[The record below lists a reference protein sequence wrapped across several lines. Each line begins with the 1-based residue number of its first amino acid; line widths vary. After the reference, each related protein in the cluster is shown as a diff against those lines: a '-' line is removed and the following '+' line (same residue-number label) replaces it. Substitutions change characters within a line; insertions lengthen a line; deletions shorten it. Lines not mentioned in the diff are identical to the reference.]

1 MSAPDF
7 EFDKVFDP
15 DDYLYFY
22 QPRLSPERTEREVEL
37 IWRLLGLEPG
47 MAVLDLA
54 CGHGRI
60 ANRLAERG
68 CQVVGLD
75 ASPGFLDL
83 ARRDAAAL
91 AARGVVAPEYVL
103 GDMRRLSWSERF
115 DRIVSWFTA
124 YGYFEDE
131 QNRAVLR
138 EAQRALKPSG
148 KLLIELNNRDF
159 ILSHLQHASVVERD
173 GNYMIDQ
180 SRYDVPTGRMLTERS
195 VIRDGQAR
203 HMRFFVRMFTF
214 PELRDWLLSAGF
226 SAIDGFDEEG
236 APLAL
241 ESRRMLV
248 VATKQQT
255 AMRQAT

>member
-1 MSAPDF
+1 MSTPDA
-7 EFDKVFDP
+7 ERFDFDEVFAP

-22 QPRLSPERTEREVEL
+22 EARLAPERTEQEVEL
-37 IWRLLGLEPG
+37 IWRLLGLELG

-91 AARGVVAPEYVL
+91 TERGIAAPEYVL
-103 GDMRRLSWSERF
+103 GDMRHLPWSERF
-115 DRIVSWFTA
+115 DRIVNWFTA
-124 YGYFEDE
+124 YGYFDDE
-131 QNRAVLR
+131 GNRAVLR
-138 EAQRALKPSG
+138 EAQRALKPG
-148 KLLIELNNRDF
+148 GRLLIELNNRDF
-159 ILSHLQHASVVERD
+159 ILSHLQRTSLVERD

-180 SRYDVPTGRMLTERS
+180 SRYDVPSGRMLTERS
-195 VIRDGQAR
+195 VIRDGRAR
-203 HMRFFVRMFTF
+203 RMRFFVRMFTF

-226 SAIDGFDEEG
+226 SMVDGFDEAG

-248 VATKQQT
+248 VATK
-255 AMRQAT
+255 

>member
-7 EFDKVFDP
+7 DFDEVFAP

-22 QPRLSPERTEREVEL
+22 DERLSAERTDGEVVL

-60 ANRLAERG
+60 TQRLARRG

-75 ASPGFLDL
+75 SSPGFLEL
-83 ARRDAAAL
+83 ARRDASAL
-91 AARGVVAPEYVL
+91 AWPEVVAPEYVL
-103 GDMRRLSWSERF
+103 GDMRHLPWSERF
-115 DRIVSWFTA
+115 DRILNWFTA
-124 YGYFEDE
+124 FGYFNDE
-131 QNRAVLR
+131 GNRQVLR
-138 EAQRALKPSG
+138 EAQRALKPGG
-148 KLLIELNNRDF
+148 KLLVELNNRDA
-159 ILSHLQHASVVERD
+159 ILSHLQPASVVERN

-180 SRYDVPTGRMLTERS
+180 TRYDVPTGRMITERT
-195 VIRDGQAR
+195 VIRDGSVRQ
-203 HMRFFVRMFTF
+203 MRFFVRMFTF
-214 PELRDWLLSAGF
+214 PELRDWLLAADF
-226 SAIDGFDEEG
+226 SSVDAFDEQG

-248 VATKQQT
+248 VATK
-255 AMRQAT
+255 

>member
-1 MSAPDF
+1 MSGAPDF
-7 EFDKVFDP
+7 DFDEVFAP

-22 QPRLSPERTEREVEL
+22 DERLSAERTDAEGVL

-60 ANRLAERG
+60 TQRLARRG
-68 CQVVGLD
+68 CRVVGLD
-75 ASPGFLDL
+75 SSPGFLEL

-91 AARGVVAPEYVL
+91 AWPEVVAPEYVL
-103 GDMRRLSWSERF
+103 GDMRHLPWSERF
-115 DRIVSWFTA
+115 DGIVNWFTA
-124 YGYFEDE
+124 FGFFDDE
-131 QNRAVLR
+131 GNRSVLH
-138 EAQRALKPSG
+138 EAQRALKPGG
-148 KLLIELNNRDF
+148 KLLIEHINRDA

-180 SRYDVPTGRMLTERS
+180 SRYDVATGRMLTERM
-195 VIRDGQAR
+195 ILRAGQAR
-203 HMRFFVRMFTF
+203 RMRFFVRMFTF
-214 PELRDWLLSAGF
+214 PELRDWLLAADF
-226 SAIDGFDEEG
+226 SSVEGFDEQG

-248 VATKQQT
+248 VATK
-255 AMRQAT
+255 

>member
-1 MSAPDF
+1 
-7 EFDKVFDP
+7 
-15 DDYLYFY
+15 
-22 QPRLSPERTEREVEL
+22 
-37 IWRLLGLEPG
+37 
-47 MAVLDLA
+47 VLDLA

-83 ARRDAAAL
+83 ARREATAL
-91 AARGVVAPEYVL
+91 TEHGIAAPEYVL
-103 GDMRRLSWSERF
+103 GDMRHLPWSERF
-115 DRIVSWFTA
+115 DCIVNWFTA

-131 QNRAVLR
+131 GNRAVLR
-138 EAQRALKPSG
+138 EAQRALKPGG

-159 ILSHLQHASVVERD
+159 ILSHLQRASVVERD

-180 SRYDVPTGRMLTERS
+180 SRYDAPTGRMLTERS

-203 HMRFFVRMFTF
+203 HMRFFVRMFIF
-214 PELRDWLLSAGF
+214 PELRDWLLAAGF
-226 SAIDGFDEEG
+226 AAIDGFDEDG
-236 APLAL
+236 APLTL

-248 VATKQQT
+248 VATT
-255 AMRQAT
+255 

>member
-7 EFDKVFDP
+7 DFDEVFVP

-22 QPRLSPERTEREVEL
+22 DERLSAERTDGEVVL

-60 ANRLAERG
+60 TQRLARRG

-75 ASPGFLDL
+75 SSPGFLEL

-91 AARGVVAPEYVL
+91 AWPEVVAPEYVL
-103 GDMRRLSWSERF
+103 GDMRHLPWSERF
-115 DRIVSWFTA
+115 DRILNWFTA
-124 YGYFEDE
+124 FGYFNDAG
-131 QNRAVLR
+131 NRQVLR
-138 EAQRALKPSG
+138 EAQRALKPGG
-148 KLLIELNNRDF
+148 KLLVELNNRDA

-180 SRYDVPTGRMLTERS
+180 TRYDVPTGRMITERT
-195 VIRDGQAR
+195 VIRDGKVRQ
-203 HMRFFVRMFTF
+203 MCFFVRMFTF
-214 PELRDWLLSAGF
+214 PELRDWLLAADF
-226 SAIDGFDEEG
+226 SSVEAFDEQG

-248 VATKQQT
+248 VATK
-255 AMRQAT
+255 

>member
-7 EFDKVFDP
+7 DFDEVFAP
-15 DDYLYFY
+15 DDYLHFY
-22 QPRLSPERTEREVEL
+22 DERLSAERTDGEVVL

-60 ANRLAERG
+60 TQRLARRG

-75 ASPGFLDL
+75 SSPGFLEL

-91 AARGVVAPEYVL
+91 AWPEVVAPEYIL
-103 GDMRRLSWSERF
+103 GDMRHLPWSEHF
-115 DRIVSWFTA
+115 DRILNWFTA
-124 YGYFEDE
+124 FGYFNDE
-131 QNRAVLR
+131 GNRQVLR
-138 EAQRALKPSG
+138 EAQRALKPGG
-148 KLLIELNNRDF
+148 KLLVELNNRDA
-159 ILSHLQHASVVERD
+159 ILSHLQHASVVERN

-180 SRYDVPTGRMLTERS
+180 TRYDVPTGRLITERT
-195 VIRDGQAR
+195 VIRDGMVRQM
-203 HMRFFVRMFTF
+203 HFFVRMFTF
-214 PELRDWLLSAGF
+214 PELRDWLLAADF
-226 SAIDGFDEEG
+226 SSVEAFDEQA

-248 VATKQQT
+248 VATK
-255 AMRQAT
+255 